1 MNDFQSQL
9 PKRLCLNCGKCGGKL
24 PETAF
29 SDIPDGCG
37 YYGYMFLK
45 QEEHKQKV
53 RRLDE
58 DRILLK
64 IKIMNAK
71 GEAKRKKYQKGL
83 EKVDEKLKELEQ
95 FGPIDF

>member
-1 MNDFQSQL
+1 MNDFQKEL
-9 PKRLCLNCGKCGGKL
+9 PKRLCLNCGKCGGSL
-24 PETAF
+24 PLSAF
-29 SDIPDGCG
+29 SPIPDGCG

-53 RRLDE
+53 RKLDE
-58 DRILLK
+58 DIVLLNVK
-64 IKIMNAK
+64 ISNAK

-83 EKVDEKLKELEQ
+83 EKVKEKLKELEK